1 MKSLMSHVVLYSL
14 AVLTPQ
20 QFLIAADTPTKAF
33 PDNVTAVV
41 RLAKPRQTIQKVV
54 NLATQI
60 DPQFAPVV
68 QLGSAGLGAAVS
80 NPAQAGID
88 PNGDWWFAVFAHADR
103 EPSMVFA
110 MPAADA
116 EAMQKAIPGQFTFIT
131 YENWLLYTE
140 DEQTATA
147 IKQRLAG
154 KGRGIQDAVDERV
167 VSLFRKAD
175 AALYINLKQLKS
187 TYQAEIE
194 QAREQMNNALQEFEN
209 FAPPVEG
216 VDLSGMFQMYGRL
229 GSGMFQALDDSHSCS
244 LALTFN
250 DDSLSIEELF
260 LVSAGSASDKLIA
273 KHKPSPLR
281 TLNSL
286 QPDQLVY
293 AGFRGDYSQMA
304 SWAIDMY
311 KSMIPDKDQAAEL
324 GQTMQELSELEL
336 GDYSM
341 SFRLA
346 DLKGGAIRSAIV
358 VDAKPIDKMRT
369 LGRKLSSLMG
379 KVSVGGVQQKYD
391 LQPASETVAGHSVDV
406 LRVEQQINE
415 QLDPLGI
422 QQQVMEALYGGQM
435 TSRTVY
441 LDDKSVQTI
450 GGGTAAMGD
459 TLKSLTSSRA
469 TTNAPLLATR
479 GELLKQ
485 ANILVLM
492 DTPGIAVDVM
502 KLVVESGQLP
512 IPLNR
517 AALDALKL
525 KRSYTGF
532 SAATVKQG
540 VRVKTTIP
548 AAQIQG
554 LVKIGAMIQ
563 KMMGGQPD
571 F

>member
-1 MKSLMSHVVLYSL
+1 MSHVVLYSL

-20 QFLIAADTPTKAF
+20 QLILAADRPTEAF
-33 PDNVTAVV
+33 PDNVTAVI
-41 RLAKPRQTIQKVV
+41 RLATPRKTIQKIV

-88 PNGDWWFAVFAHADR
+88 PDGDWWIAVFAHPDR
-103 EPSMVFA
+103 EPSLVFA

-147 IKQRLAG
+147 VKQRLGG
-154 KGRGIQDAVDERV
+154 KGRAIHDAVDERV
-167 VSLFRKAD
+167 KTLFGNAD
-175 AALYINLKQLKS
+175 GAVYINLKQLKS
-187 TYQAEIE
+187 TYQAEIDR
-194 QAREQMNNALQEFEN
+194 AREEMNNALQEFEN

-216 VDLSGMFQMYGRL
+216 IDLGAIFQMYGRM
-229 GSGMFQALDDSHSCS
+229 GSGLFQALDDSHSCS

-260 LVSAGSASDKLIA
+260 LVNAGSASEKLIS

-281 TLNSL
+281 NLNTL

-293 AGFRGDYSQMA
+293 AGFHGNYSQLT
-304 SWAIDMY
+304 SWAIEFY
-311 KSMIPDKDQAAEL
+311 ESMIPDKDQAAKL
-324 GQTMQELSELEL
+324 GQTMRELSQLEF

-346 DLKGGAIRSAIV
+346 DLKGGAVRSAIV
-358 VDAKPIDKMRT
+358 VDVKPVDKMRT
-369 LGRKLSSLMG
+369 LGRKLSALMG
-379 KVSVGGVQQKYD
+379 QISVGGVQQKYD
-391 LQPASETVAGHSVDV
+391 LQPAAETVDGHAVDV

-415 QLDPLGI
+415 QVDPLGI
-422 QQQVMEALYGGQM
+422 QQQLMDALYGGDM
-435 TSRTVY
+435 TMRTVY
-441 LDDKSVQTI
+441 LEDKTVQTI
-450 GGGTAAMGD
+450 GGGTQALGE

-469 TTNAPLLATR
+469 TANAPLLATR
-479 GELLKQ
+479 AQLLKQ

-517 AALDALKL
+517 ESLDALNL
-525 KRSYTGF
+525 KRSYSGF
-532 SAATVKQG
+532 SVASVKQG
-540 VRVKTTIP
+540 IRVKTTIP
-548 AAQIQG
+548 AGQIQG
-554 LVKIGAMIQ
+554 LIKIGTMVQ
-563 KMMGGQPD
+563 KMMTGQPD